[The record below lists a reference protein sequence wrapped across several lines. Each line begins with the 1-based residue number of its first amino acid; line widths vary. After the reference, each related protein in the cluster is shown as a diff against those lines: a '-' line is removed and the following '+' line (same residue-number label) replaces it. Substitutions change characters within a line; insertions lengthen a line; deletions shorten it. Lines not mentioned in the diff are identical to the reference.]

1 MKIMTNKKID
11 ELEEKKYLEGFE
23 DAEKHYKKPLEQA
36 VSQNK
41 IYEERIK
48 KLEKMNFDLD
58 GEKQDLLKD
67 IKKLEKKIEDLKV
80 NVREAYSTVTEE
92 QVQAT
97 AKAIVDESKTK
108 KKSVKKVID
117 EIVEESKNNI
127 PDNRVK
133 MITDDLSEDVD
144 TSKNKEL
151 YDKVVNEILPK
162 AKKTKKTTTKKEKI
176 DITKVKD
183 TKKKSIKGRK
193 VNAK

>member
-11 ELEEKKYLEGFE
+11 ELEERKYLEGFE
-23 DAEKHYKKPLEQA
+23 DAEKQYKNQLEQA

-48 KLEKMNFDLD
+48 KLEKINFELD

-108 KKSVKKVID
+108 KKSVKKIVD

-133 MITDDLSEDVD
+133 MITDDLLEDVD

-151 YDKVVNEILPK
+151 YDKVANEILPK